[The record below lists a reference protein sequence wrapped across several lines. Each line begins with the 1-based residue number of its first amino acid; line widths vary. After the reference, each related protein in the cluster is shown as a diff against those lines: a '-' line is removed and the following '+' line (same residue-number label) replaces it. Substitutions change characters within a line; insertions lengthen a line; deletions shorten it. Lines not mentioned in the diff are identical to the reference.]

1 MAGYAVAEVDGRGS
15 EGEYMSSKLKH
26 DATSSIEGTIYQF
39 YIAID
44 KCFELL
50 EGEKVII
57 EKYGD
62 VTVVG
67 MCQIEVKH
75 YEEDLT
81 DLHKNIWNTIDN
93 WLQND
98 FDISHYKNLILL
110 TTQKF
115 GARSSFKEWNNK
127 KNDDKKQILDDI
139 AQKFHQQDIKSENT
153 EILLNSVLDDSKSVK
168 LLDLLEKFIIFDCS
182 AKDGA
187 YYEQIKQKHGK
198 SVLSSNADD
207 YINSLMGYLL
217 SPTVRIGESWEITY
231 QSFTSKVGSLVNQFR
246 SGTIIFPKKYA
257 TLKVG
262 DDEINQHSEHLFVKK
277 IEDIDY
283 HDIISKAISEYV
295 RTNHTISQE
304 LGKYAIDKKHYNGY
318 EQEIIDTYNPAYN
331 LASRNTDKINSIKD
345 SKNFYDSITGLE
357 APPFIHFNDTPKFF
371 RNGLLHGMAN
381 DEDKNIVW
389 KLKVDENE

>member
-1 MAGYAVAEVDGRGS
+1 
-15 EGEYMSSKLKH
+15 MSSKLKH
-26 DATSSIEGTIYQF
+26 DASSSIAGTFYQF
-39 YIAID
+39 YIALD
-44 KCFELL
+44 KCFELVD
-50 EGEKVII
+50 GEKVII

-62 VTVVG
+62 VTVSDKY
-67 MCQIEVKH
+67 QIEVKQ
-75 YEEDLT
+75 YQEDLT
-81 DLHKNIWNTIDN
+81 DLHENIWKTIDN
-93 WLQND
+93 WLQNA
-98 FDISHYKNLILL
+98 FDVSHYKNLILL

-115 GARSSFKEWNNK
+115 GVRSSFKEWNSIDK
-127 KNDDKKQILDDI
+127 YKKKQIMDDI
-139 AQKFHQQDIKSENT
+139 AQKYNQQENKSKST
-153 EILLNSVLDDSKSVK
+153 EKLLNSVLDATKTVK
-168 LLDLLEKFIIFDCS
+168 LLDILEKFIILDSS
-182 AKDGA
+182 AEDSTC
-187 YYEQIKQKHGK
+187 YERIKQKHGK

-231 QSFTSKVGSLVNQFR
+231 QNFTSKVESLVNQFR
-246 SGTIIFPKKYA
+246 SRTIIFPKKYA

-262 DDEINQHSEHLFVKK
+262 SDEINQHNEHLFVKK

-283 HDIISKAISEYV
+283 HDVKSKAISEYV

-304 LGKYAIDKKHYNGY
+304 LGKYAIDKTHYHGY

-331 LASRNTDKINSIKD
+331 IASRNTDKTNSIKD
-345 SKNFYDSITGLE
+345 SKNFYDLITGLA